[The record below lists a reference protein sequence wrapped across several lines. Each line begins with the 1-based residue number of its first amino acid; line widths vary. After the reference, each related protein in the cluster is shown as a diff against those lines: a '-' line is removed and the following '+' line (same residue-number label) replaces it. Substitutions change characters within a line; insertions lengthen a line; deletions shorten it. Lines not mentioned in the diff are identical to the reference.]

1 MDDMGMV
8 MIDYFDE
15 FAASEMDIFVGNS
28 TEDTA
33 LYQQIKSL
41 SQAAIQN
48 GQAKIED
55 LIAISTSESVQ
66 ETSRKLKNSAER
78 IRKEQNERA
87 EADRASQEK
96 LQMMKQEFQE
106 KMWQRDDF
114 NKEEDRKI
122 EYAKIEQKRE
132 EAVMKEEVSLV
143 RENMKMVD
151 SDGNGIPDEIDLRRT
166 EVDET
171 YKQESIALGQA
182 KLEETK
188 RSNIANEEIK
198 RQKPV
203 KVVAGGKE

>member
-1 MDDMGMV
+1 
-8 MIDYFDE
+8 
-15 FAASEMDIFVGNS
+15 
-28 TEDTA
+28 
-33 LYQQIKSL
+33 
-41 SQAAIQN
+41 
-48 GQAKIED
+48 
-55 LIAISTSESVQ
+55 
-66 ETSRKLKNSAER
+66 
-78 IRKEQNERA
+78 
-87 EADRASQEK
+87 
-96 LQMMKQEFQE
+96 MKQEFQE

-151 SDGNGIPDEIDLRRT
+151 SDGNGIADEIDLRRT

-171 YKQESIALGQA
+171 YKQDSIALGQA

-188 RSNIANEEIK
+188 RSNMANEEIK

-203 KVVAGGKE
+203 KVVAGGKK